1 MKERKDPQ
9 RGGRMATPFSIQ
21 WKDWRT
27 MGCVREKHP
36 LKCDWGENVSGGS
49 GKRIQKA
56 WGILHFKPSSLSF
69 VL

>member
-9 RGGRMATPFSIQ
+9 RGGRMTRPFLTQ
-21 WKDWRT
+21 WKDWRA

-36 LKCDWGENVSGGS
+36 LKRDWGVSVSRGS

-56 WGILHFKPSSLSF
+56 
-69 VL
+69 